1 MSNVMFRRP
10 RLLVWFLVASAVALV
25 VLANAHLVYWAF
37 VSQPDCIEHL
47 KDTGRQPGIYRA
59 AKSAC

>member
-1 MSNVMFRRP
+1 MSAVRSCRP
-10 RLLVWFLVASAVALV
+10 RLLVWFMVAAAVAVV

-47 KDTGRQPGIYRA
+47 KDAGRQPGIYRA